1 MDRRS
6 WPGNGDP
13 GGSER
18 PKRSGELAD
27 PASRSA
33 VRALKTQ
40 IGSIATQGTARW
52 KECVK
57 EPGETGKSRSHQ
69 EKQAGSRCWWMA
81 TGGLLFP
88 P

>member
-1 MDRRS
+1 MGGRS

-18 PKRSGELAD
+18 PQRSGELAD
-27 PASRSA
+27 LASRSA

-40 IGSIATQGTARW
+40 IGSIATHGTARW

-57 EPGETGKSRSHQ
+57 EPGETGKSRSRQ
-69 EKQAGSRCWWMA
+69 EKQEGSRCWWMA